1 MSTDKQAPLPPS
13 REAID
18 AALRAKQ
25 EPPCWACEGTRLVS
39 NPLCSAPQGSDCP
52 YCRAEPKTSLDAT
65 QSADSIEGEG
75 R

>member
-25 EPPCWACEGTRLVS
+25 EPAQALPPVEG
-39 NPLCSAPQGSDCP
+39 SAGDTTGLQVGKP
-52 YCRAEPKTSLDAT
+52 
-65 QSADSIEGEG
+65 
-75 R
+75 